1 MNALLQDLRYALRL
15 LTRSPGFAAAAI
27 ATLALGIGAN
37 AAIFALVDRVLLRP
51 LPVRDPGALVL
62 LSSPGNRQGHMWSD
76 GDVSLS
82 FTHPM
87 YRDLA
92 ARNTVFS
99 GLLAEYPLDA
109 SVAARGETERA
120 RGELVSGNYFDV
132 LGVPPAL
139 GRILTADDDRH
150 PGGHPIAVLSHGY
163 WLRRFGG
170 DPGILNKTITVNGQ
184 PLTVVGVAAPG
195 FSGFQAGRKADLF
208 VPIMM
213 KARMTPS
220 WDGLD
225 DPKDYW
231 LQLAGRLKPGLSR
244 ATAEAALQPTFRP
257 MLQALAPG
265 IKGWDATR
273 LQEFRNRK
281 LVLLPGALGRTVLKE
296 QFGTPLLSLMGMVG
310 LVLLIAC
317 SNLAGLL
324 AARGAARQ
332 REYGIRLAIGA
343 SRGQLLRQSTVE
355 CLVFSLIG
363 GALGV
368 AVASWILHALLST
381 FPPDADLRQIAA
393 QVDPR
398 VLGFAALLSLAAG
411 LLFGVGPAYR
421 AARLDP
427 ARTLRGQGRGN
438 ASASREILRFRG
450 WLVTAQVALT
460 LVLLVTAGLFT
471 RSLRNLGQVE
481 LGLRPD
487 HVLGFSLSADLNG
500 YPPERTAELA
510 RRLTEALAAVPGVR
524 SVTAAEL
531 GTMTGNDWSTNV
543 RTSAGMTEAKDASQ
557 VYRNAVGPDYFSTL
571 GIALVAGR
579 EFRWQ
584 DDVAAPPVAVVNEA
598 MARQFFPGKSAIGQ
612 RLGFG
617 RDKTDTDIEIVGV
630 VRNSKSSQ
638 LSEKER
644 AFVYTPYLQDK
655 DLGSL
660 TFYLRGSGSLDPYAA
675 AIRTEVRRIDPQ
687 LPVYD
692 VKPLDVQIGESLLTE
707 RLVFLLSISFGG
719 LAALLAAIGI
729 YGVLAF
735 SVAQRRQEIG
745 VRMALGADPPA
756 IRRLIMNEVFRFLVV
771 GAAIGLPVAYALGR
785 FVESML
791 YGVHAA
797 DAPIF
802 ATGTVLLAVVALAA
816 AYPPARRASRTNA
829 IDALRN
835 E

>member
-1 MNALLQDLRYALRL
+1 
-15 LTRSPGFAAAAI
+15 
-27 ATLALGIGAN
+27 
-37 AAIFALVDRVLLRP
+37 
-51 LPVRDPGALVL
+51 
-62 LSSPGNRQGHMWSD
+62 
-76 GDVSLS
+76 
-82 FTHPM
+82 
-87 YRDLA
+87 
-92 ARNTVFS
+92 
-99 GLLAEYPLDA
+99 
-109 SVAARGETERA
+109 
-120 RGELVSGNYFDV
+120 
-132 LGVPPAL
+132 VPPAL
-139 GRILTADDDRH
+139 GRVLTADDDRS
-150 PGGHPIAVLSHGY
+150 PGGHPVTVLSHGY
-163 WLRRFGG
+163 WQRRFGG
-170 DPGILNKTITVNGQ
+170 DSGILNKIITVNGHS
-184 PLTVVGVAAPG
+184 LTVVGVSAPG

-213 KARMTPS
+213 KAPMTPA
-220 WDGLD
+220 WDGLE

-244 ATAEAALQPTFRP
+244 ERAEAALQPTFRP
-257 MLQALAPG
+257 MLQALVPG
-265 IKGWDATR
+265 IKGWDAPR

-281 LVLLPGALGRTVLKE
+281 LLLLPGFLGRTNLKQ

-355 CLVFSLIG
+355 CLVFSLVG

-368 AVASWILHALLST
+368 AVASWILQALLST

-460 LVLLVTAGLFT
+460 LVLLVSAGLFT

-481 LGLRPD
+481 LGLKPD
-487 HVLGFSLSADLNG
+487 HVLSFSLSPDLNG
-500 YPPERTAELA
+500 YSPVRTAALA
-510 RRLTEALAAVPGVR
+510 RRLTDGLAAVPGVR
-524 SVTAAEL
+524 GVTASEVA
-531 GTMTGNDWSTNV
+531 TMTGSDWSTGV
-543 RTSAGMTEAKDASQ
+543 RTSAGATKSKDDSQ
-557 VYRNAVGPDYFSTL
+557 VYRNAIGPDYFSTL

-579 EFRWQ
+579 EFGWQ
-584 DDVAAPPVAVVNEA
+584 DAAAAPAVAVVNETT
-598 MARQFFPGKSAIGQ
+598 ARQFFPGKSAIGQ
-612 RLGFG
+612 RVGFG
-617 RDKTDTDIEIVGV
+617 RDKTDIDIEIVGV

-638 LSEKER
+638 LSEAER
-644 AFVYTPYLQDK
+644 PFVYTPYLQSE
-655 DLGSL
+655 DLGPL

-692 VKPLDVQIGESLLTE
+692 IKPLDVQIDESLLTE

-756 IRRLIMNEVFRFLVV
+756 IRRLIMNEVVRFLLV

-785 FVESML
+785 AVESLL

-797 DAPIF
+797 DASIF
-802 ATGTVLLAVVALAA
+802 AMGTALLAIVALAA

>member
-1 MNALLQDLRYALRL
+1 MNALRQDLRYAVRL

-37 AAIFALVDRVLLRP
+37 AAIFALVDRVLLRA
-51 LPVRDPGALVL
+51 LPVRDPDALVL
-62 LSSPGNRQGHMWSD
+62 LSSPGPRQGHMWSD
-76 GDVSLS
+76 GDDTMS
-82 FTHPM
+82 FTHVM
-87 YRDLA
+87 YRELA
-92 ARNTVFS
+92 AHSTVFS
-99 GLLAEYPLDA
+99 GLLAEYPLEA

-139 GRILTADDDRH
+139 GRVLTADDDRN
-150 PGGHPIAVLSHGY
+150 PNGHPVTVLAHGY
-163 WLRRFGG
+163 WERRFGR
-170 DPGILNKTITVNGQ
+170 DPGILNKVITVNGQ
-184 PLTVVGVAAPG
+184 SLTVVGVAAPG
-195 FSGFQAGRKADLF
+195 FSGFQAGRQADLF

-213 KARMTPS
+213 KAGMTPS
-220 WDGLD
+220 WDGLE

-231 LQLAGRLKPGLSR
+231 LQLAGRLKPGVSR
-244 ATAEAALQPTFRP
+244 EAAETALQPVFRP
-257 MLQALAPG
+257 MLQALVPG
-265 IKGWDATR
+265 IIGWDATR

-281 LVLLPGALGRTVLKE
+281 LLLLPGALGRTNLK
-296 QFGTPLLSLMGMVG
+296 QAFGTPLLSLMGMVA

-324 AARGAARQ
+324 AGRAPRRQ
-332 REYGIRLAIGA
+332 REYGIRMAIGA

-355 CLVFSLIG
+355 CLVFSLVG
-363 GALGV
+363 GGLGI
-368 AVASWILHALLST
+368 AVASWILQALLST
-381 FPPDADLRQIAA
+381 FPPDAELRQVAA

-398 VLGFAALLSLAAG
+398 VLGFAALLSLGAG
-411 LLFGVGPAYR
+411 ILFGVGPAYR

-438 ASASREILRFRG
+438 TSASREILRFRG

-481 LGLRPD
+481 IGLRPD
-487 HVLGFSLSADLNG
+487 HVLGFSLSPELNG
-500 YPPERTAELA
+500 YPPERSAALA
-510 RRLTEALAAVPGVR
+510 RRLSESLAAVPGVR
-524 SVTAAEL
+524 GVTAAEL
-531 GTMTGNDWSTNV
+531 GTMTGNDWGTNV
-543 RTSAGMTEAKDASQ
+543 RTSAGAEAKDASQ

-571 GIALVAGR
+571 GIPLVAGR
-579 EFRWQ
+579 EFRWP
-584 DDVAAPPVAVVNEA
+584 DDAAAPLVAVVNES
-598 MARQFFPGKSAIGQ
+598 MARQFFPGRTAIGQ

-617 RDKTDTDIEIVGV
+617 RGKTDTPVEIVGV

-644 AFVYTPYLQDK
+644 PFVYTPYLQSP

-675 AIRTEVRRIDPQ
+675 AIRAEVRRIDPQ

-692 VKPLDVQIGESLLTE
+692 LKPLDVQIEQSLLTE
-707 RLVFLLSISFGG
+707 RLVFLLSVAFGG

-756 IRRLIMNEVFRFLVV
+756 IRRLVMSEVVRFLVV

-785 FVESML
+785 AVESLL

-797 DAPIF
+797 DASIF
-802 ATGTVLLAVVALAA
+802 AIGTALLAIVALAA